1 VVEEA
6 ALLEALHAG
15 RLSGAGLDVFAH
27 EPLAQN
33 SAFLELDNVVM
44 TPHTAGSVLDNVQ
57 NVARHGFANMLRMAR
72 GEPLPEA
79 DIVVPPPAARAPKAA
94 AAS

>member
-1 VVEEA
+1 
-6 ALLEALHAG
+6 
-15 RLSGAGLDVFAH
+15 
-27 EPLAQN
+27 
-33 SAFLELDNVVM
+33 M

-57 NVARHGFANMLRMAR
+57 NVARHGFANMQRMAR

-79 DIVVPPPAARAPKAA
+79 DIVVPPPAARAPKVA